1 MSSNTIIP
9 ESFLCPITHNIMTN
23 PHIDNDGNTY
33 EYDAIMQWL
42 QNNNT
47 SPITRNYLHCSHLKP
62 NRSLL
67 ELITNFNNNNI
78 QSSISNNN
86 NSSNNNN
93 LLNTS
98 TENTFKINE
107 IPINLSVDKYI
118 VDEYSYFKLN
128 INIHENEVNSPPVD
142 IVAVIDISGS
152 MDTSAKIQQNGESV
166 DIGFSILDIT
176 KHALNTILESMKPSD
191 RISIITF
198 SNDAQTI
205 CDLTHI
211 NDSNK
216 RIIKSQINSLQ
227 TAGATNIWA
236 GLNKGLNQ
244 YYIDKNNINRI
255 KSLLLLTDGI
265 PSSHLTPPRGIL
277 ETLQRKLMVMSDSN
291 LPSPNIYTF
300 GFGNNLDTN
309 LLVNIAKYGKG
320 HFSYIPDSG
329 FVGTIF
335 IHSLAYINTL
345 LCNTA
350 CIDLEF
356 MCKQFKD
363 NVKIIGY
370 NNINNIDLNT
380 LHIGNNRHLVFK
392 ILNEDLEKCSDHLAF
407 ALKYKTIENENRI
420 IQLSI
425 NKNTEN
431 LLNDDD
437 LNYNIKR
444 LELIDALN
452 FNNINDLQNNLN
464 IYLSNQNI
472 PHDIYNDLEQV
483 NMAANLYY
491 NTWGLNYIKSF
502 QKAHIEERCNN
513 FKDTSIQK
521 YGGKLFNKIRDNI
534 DEIFSNLPPPVPSN
548 NYSYLDDTNNI
559 KNRER
564 HYSTKSFSSS
574 FNCSNNGCF
583 HEDSNILI
591 DNNIFKKIKDIE
603 KGDSVLDM
611 YGNYNKVVCVVKYIN
626 KDNKTNLVELNSG
639 TLITPWHPVLNNNNE
654 WIFPFT
660 IGKLIEEYETKYVY
674 NLILDK
680 GHTIIVNSDICVT
693 LGHNITTNFVVSHQY
708 FGTNKVINDLQKK
721 DGFNDGL
728 VYISSDNIVRSSET
742 DRVIKIN

>member
-1 MSSNTIIP
+1 MSSNSIIP
-9 ESFLCPITHNIMTN
+9 DSFLCPITHNIMSN
-23 PHIDNDGNTY
+23 PYIDNDGNTY
-33 EYDAIMQWL
+33 EYAAIMQWL

-47 SPITRNYLHCSHLKP
+47 SPITRNNLHSSHLKP
-62 NRSLL
+62 NRSLF

-78 QSSISNNN
+78 QLPISNNN
-86 NSSNNNN
+86 NSSDYNN
-93 LLNTS
+93 LSNTF
-98 TENTFKINE
+98 TENTFKIND
-107 IPINLSVDKYI
+107 IPIDLSIDKYI
-118 VDEYSYFKLN
+118 LDEYSYFKFN
-128 INIHENEVNSPPVD
+128 INIHENEVNPPVD

-152 MDTSAKIQQNGESV
+152 MDTSAKIQQNGNYV
-166 DIGFSILDIT
+166 DIGFTILDVT

-205 CDLTHI
+205 CDLTYI

-216 RIIKSQINSLQ
+216 RVIKSQINSLQ

-244 YYIDKNNINRI
+244 YHNDKNNINRI

-277 ETLQRKLMVMSDSN
+277 ETLQRKLMVMSDTN

-356 MCKQFKD
+356 MCKEFKQ

-370 NNINNIDLNT
+370 NDINDIDLNT

-392 ILNEDLEKCSDHLAF
+392 ILNEDLKKCSDYLAF

-420 IQLSI
+420 LQLSI
-425 NKNTEN
+425 NKNTEH
-431 LLNDDD
+431 LLNDDN

-444 LELIDALN
+444 LELIETLN
-452 FNNINDLQNNLN
+452 FNNITDLQNNLN

-472 PHDIYNDLEQV
+472 PHDISIDLEQV

-491 NTWGLNYIKSF
+491 NTWGLN
-502 QKAHIEERCNN
+502 
-513 FKDTSIQK
+513 FKDSSIQK

-548 NYSYLDDTNNI
+548 NSVSFDDTNTVKYRGGQN
-559 KNRER
+559 
-564 HYSTKSFSSS
+564 STKSFSSS
-574 FNCSNNGCF
+574 FNCRDNGCF

-591 DNNIFKKIKDIE
+591 DHNIFKKIKDIK
-603 KGDSVLDM
+603 KGDTVLDID
-611 YGNYNKVVCVVKYIN
+611 GNYNKVVCVVKYIN

-660 IGKLIEEYETKYVY
+660 IGKLIKEYQTKYVY

-693 LGHNITTNFVVSHQY
+693 LGHNINTNFVVSHQY
-708 FGTNKVINDLQKK
+708 FGTDKVINDLQKK

-728 VYISSDNIVRSSET
+728 VYIYSDNIIRSSET